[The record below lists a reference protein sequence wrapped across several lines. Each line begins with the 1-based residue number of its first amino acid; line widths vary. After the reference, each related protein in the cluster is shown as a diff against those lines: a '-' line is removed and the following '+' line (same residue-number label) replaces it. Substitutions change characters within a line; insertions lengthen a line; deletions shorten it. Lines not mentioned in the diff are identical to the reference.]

1 MKKIKPKLL
10 VAACTLLLF
19 GAQPQ
24 TPQTDGILRT
34 PLKDGVERWHRVKAL
49 GAKPWFFQQV
59 ENLFNVVLPP
69 KDQLP
74 FGVSVA
80 LLVGVSEYAHL
91 SQQLPFVKN
100 DLADMRAFL
109 LNDGGFDTV
118 YVASEKIVNRDLID
132 GYVRNKIGR
141 SLKPR
146 DRFLFYY
153 SGHGADN
160 RGKTGYM
167 QFAQAVSG
175 DFVGTQVLPIRT
187 ALDWSSELNINHQ
200 LFVFDCC
207 ASGLAFT
214 SRGGPGDLLASLSGN
229 GCRMIM
235 TAGTAEEKTYEVEG
249 RDGKGNG
256 VFTRAFLNAA
266 RSGSADKGTGRDG
279 FITIEE
285 IFAQVKTEIGRFKVI
300 HGKSVTPDLEELD
313 EAQYRGTF
321 VFVNPQAQREGLAL
335 REDYSQKLEARAK
348 GEVVAAFGKARV
360 IAFLS
365 GQVYIDDGLV
375 DTIDNGDVKEYPVP
389 IGSHKI
395 AIRGV
400 NETVTQTATIAKGQ
414 TTTVTLQPK
423 RAALPPVVTPLE
435 PTTSQAPEG
444 MVHIKGGTFMMGS
457 DDSEAGSDEKPVH
470 EVYVKDFYLDQYE
483 VTVAKFKQFVD
494 DTGYKTE
501 AEKEGWSYAWTG
513 TAWEKKNGVTWKH
526 DAEGKL
532 MSSDLMKHPVIHVSW
547 NDAKAYA
554 KWKDKRL
561 PTEAEWEY
569 AARSGSKGYKYAWG
583 NGNPVGRKGGNIAD
597 ESGKRKF
604 SSWTIW
610 SGYDDGYVYTAP
622 IGSFEPNEFKLYDMT
637 GNVWEW
643 CEDWYDAN
651 YYQKRVRD
659 NPQGPA
665 EGTARVLR
673 GGSWDIIPQGSRCA
687 VRLRGS
693 PTFRN
698 YVVGFRCAQDGL
710 F

>member
-1 MKKIKPKLL
+1 MKRFKPKLTI
-10 VAACTLLLF
+10 AMFALLLI
-19 GAQPQ
+19 GAAPHAPQ
-24 TPQTDGILRT
+24 SAIQRT
-34 PLKDGVERWHRVKAL
+34 LLKDGVERWHRAKAL
-49 GAKPWFFQQV
+49 GEKPWFFQQV

-80 LLVGVSEYAHL
+80 LLVGVSEYVHL
-91 SQQLPFVKN
+91 SPQLPFVKN

-167 QFAQAVSG
+167 QFSQAVSN
-175 DFVGTQVLPIRT
+175 DFVGAQVLPIRT
-187 ALDWSSELNINHQ
+187 ALDWSSELNINHM

-214 SRGGPGDLLASLSGN
+214 SKGGPGDLLASLSGN

-249 RDGKGNG
+249 REGKGNG

-266 RSGSADKGTGRDG
+266 KTGNADKGTGRDG

-285 IFAQVKTEIGRFKVI
+285 ILAQIKSEVARFAAI
-300 HGKSVTPDLEELD
+300 HKKSVTPRLWPLD
-313 EAQYRGTF
+313 DTDYRGTF
-321 VFVNPQAQREGLAL
+321 VFVNPEAQSQRLAL
-335 REDYSQKLEARAK
+335 LDDYSQKFNARPR
-348 GEVVAAFGKARV
+348 GEVIAAFGMARV

-365 GQVYIDDGLV
+365 GQVYIDDKLE
-375 DTIDNGDVKEYPVP
+375 DTIENGDAKDYPLPV
-389 IGSHKI
+389 GAHKI
-395 AIRGV
+395 AIRGA
-400 NETVTQTATIAKGQ
+400 NETVTQPVTIVKGE
-414 TTTVTLQPK
+414 TRTVTLRPK
-423 RAALPPVVTPLE
+423 LPATSPVVIPNEPATP
-435 PTTSQAPEG
+435 QAPEG
-444 MVHIKGGTFMMGS
+444 MVLIPAGTFMMGS
-457 DDSEAGSDEKPVH
+457 EDGDSDEKPAH
-470 EVYVKDFYLDQYE
+470 EVYVKAFYLDQYE
-483 VTVAKFKQFVD
+483 VTVAKFEAFVNA
-494 DTGYKTE
+494 TSYKTE

-513 TAWEKKNGVTWKH
+513 TTWEKKNGVTWKH

-532 MSSDLMKHPVIHVSW
+532 IGSALKNHPVIHVSW

-554 KWKDKRL
+554 QWAKKRL

-583 NGNPVGRKGGNIAD
+583 NGDPVARKGGNIAD
-597 ESGKRKF
+597 KALKRKYPKW
-604 SSWTIW
+604 SWAICE
-610 SGYDDGYVYTAP
+610 GYDDSYVFTAP
-622 IGSFEPNEFKLYDMT
+622 VGSFDPNEFQLYDMT

-643 CEDWYDAN
+643 CDDWYDEK
-651 YYQKRVRD
+651 YYAQRVRD
-659 NPQGPA
+659 NPKGPA
-665 EGTARVLR
+665 SGTLRVLR
-673 GGSWDIIPQGSRCA
+673 GGSWVNLPQNIRCA
-687 VRLRGS
+687 YRHWDS
-693 PTFRN
+693 PTLQVN
-698 YVVGFRCAQDGL
+698 IVGIRCAQDAL
-710 F
+710 R